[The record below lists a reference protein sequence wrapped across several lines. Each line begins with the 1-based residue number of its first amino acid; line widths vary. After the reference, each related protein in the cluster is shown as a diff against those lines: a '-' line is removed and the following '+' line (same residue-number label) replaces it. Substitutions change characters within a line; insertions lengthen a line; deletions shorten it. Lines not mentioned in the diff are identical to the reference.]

1 LTGFQGREYYPFVPS
16 DRPGQLKWVILC
28 KIYWAEGP
36 GGEYT
41 EERLLKIVVTGSS
54 GFIGTA
60 LVTYLSGR
68 GHAVVRLVRRGVE
81 PDTNEVHWDPMAG
94 EIDEAG
100 LAGVEA
106 AVHLAGENIA
116 SGRWTDARKRRIMD
130 SRVEGTKLLSEAL
143 ARLDPPPRV
152 LASASAKD
160 YYGDRGADLLR
171 EDEPAGS
178 GFLPE
183 VVRRWEAATGP
194 AAAAGIRVVNLR
206 AGLVLG
212 RTGPLAKI
220 LMPFKAGLG
229 GRLGNGKQYMSWVSL
244 EDYLRTVEHAL
255 SADDLAGPVNISAD
269 PVSNAEFTRTL
280 GRVMSRPT
288 LFPVPAVVMK
298 VVFGE
303 MADTL
308 LASVR
313 QDSSKLRDS
322 GFEFTHPEL
331 ETALRAI
338 LGRAA

>member
-1 LTGFQGREYYPFVPS
+1 MKV
-16 DRPGQLKWVILC
+16 VI
-28 KIYWAEGP
+28 
-36 GGEYT
+36 
-41 EERLLKIVVTGSS
+41 TGSS

-60 LVTYLSGR
+60 LVSYLTGR
-68 GHAVVRLVRRGVE
+68 GHAVLRLVRRGVE
-81 PDTNEVHWDPMAG
+81 PGADEIRWDPTAG

-116 SGRWTDARKRRIMD
+116 SGRWTVARKRRIMD

-194 AAAAGIRVVNLR
+194 AVAAGIRVVNLR

-220 LMPFKAGLG
+220 LMPFRAGLG
-229 GRLGNGKQYMSWVSL
+229 GRLGSGEQYMSWVSL
-244 EDYLRTVEHAL
+244 DDYLRAVEHAL
-255 SADDLAGPVNISAD
+255 SADALEGSVNVSAD
-269 PVSNAEFTRTL
+269 PVTNAEFTSTL

-288 LFPVPAVVMK
+288 LLPVPAVVMRA
-298 VVFGE
+298 VFGE
-303 MADTL
+303 MAGTL

-322 GFEFTHPEL
+322 GFEFTHPDL

-338 LGRAA
+338 LGKTG